1 MRLENLKSYLKWK
14 KLQEEI
20 DILKKDKEKLQ
31 GATLDIKDSKENLA
45 IFLNE
50 EILFAQRDLQEE
62 IKNWIQHYGGTEMI
76 CLEKLIR
83 LKNLKD
89 IDINQDISEAG
100 LPTGITKVQ
109 KEKELQEM
117 SEKIETLKKKQEKFV
132 PEEQKGKGQVFI
144 EEAYWIKRWEE
155 LSPLFWDIIAPDGR
169 WLNLEDEIDR
179 EIEKI
184 YFQLGYDR
192 IPKVP
197 FHKDLVINGETYK
210 VPLSHGNPAWSK
222 DKTERSFV

>member
-1 MRLENLKSYLKWK
+1 MQIRTDCVQYSISSYIPIPINRMRLENLKSYLKWK

-144 EEAYWIKRWEE
+144 
-155 LSPLFWDIIAPDGR
+155 
-169 WLNLEDEIDR
+169 
-179 EIEKI
+179 
-184 YFQLGYDR
+184 
-192 IPKVP
+192 
-197 FHKDLVINGETYK
+197 
-210 VPLSHGNPAWSK
+210 
-222 DKTERSFV
+222 